1 MTRAARG
8 SKPFAGSAFE
18 IALGV
23 MAIAGALVLADCS
36 SRGTTQS
43 QLTIAPD
50 PVDCANGTPGSCIK
64 VTDASGD
71 IWITRPDEIQGFTY
85 EPGFTYQLLVEQPS
99 QASEIQALSPP
110 RLKLIQVLSKQAAGE
125 SAKALTGQLDQG
137 EWLLA
142 NISPSGHTEAEWAAS
157 RITVR
162 FDVAGNRLTGFAGC
176 NDYFASI
183 TVSGDQIQVA
193 QPSSTRKACSP
204 PTVMELEQEYLMRI
218 AGATAF
224 TVSNSRLD
232 LTLSDGSGMA
242 FHAPAKTPEAAK

>member
-1 MTRAARG
+1 MKRAARR
-8 SKPFAGSAFE
+8 SKPSGGIAPE
-18 IALGV
+18 IALGA
-23 MAIAGALVLADCS
+23 MAIAAALVLASCS
-36 SRGTTQS
+36 GRGTSQS

-99 QASEIQALSPP
+99 QASEVQALTPP
-110 RLKLIQVLSKQAAGE
+110 RLKLIQVLSKKAAGE
-125 SAKALTGQLDQG
+125 SEKALTGQLDQG

-157 RITVR
+157 RITAK
-162 FDVAGNRLTGFAGC
+162 FDLASGRLTGFAGC

-183 TVSGDQIQVA
+183 TVSGEQIQVS
-193 QPSSTRKACSP
+193 QPSSTRKACEP

-224 TVSNSRLD
+224 TVAASRLD

-242 FHAPAKTPEAAK
+242 FRVAPKTPEAAK